1 MIIQNVNNIN
11 TNSIILS
18 LIQLKNN
25 KIVAGFIDGFIKIYN
40 SYTFIEEQSIKI
52 HNNWIN
58 YIIQLTNENIV
69 TCSEDKTIK
78 IIFCLNKKNKND
90 NNNNNKNCF
99 INFFNKIKQM
109 KFNNNNNNNYSILH
123 TLKGH
128 KDSVEKIIEFNYTN
142 DIISCSKDKTIKI
155 WKIKKNNSYSN
166 IYTFNENLLE
176 IWSILLIKS
185 NILLSINKVI
195 FSINKEDCFI
205 NFYDLN
211 LKKKIKF
218 ITNILISENN
228 QAQIIFN
235 NDLYIGGFEGVYI
248 IDTIS
253 YNIKDKIIIN
263 GKNNWINC
271 ILNIDKENILFIS
284 NKLNYILYNI
294 NNKNIILVK
303 KKVHKIY
310 VSTIIKLSNNNKYI
324 LSGSKDRYIKLWEI
338 I

>member
-40 SYTFIEEQSIKI
+40 SFTFIEEQSIKI

-58 YIIQLTNENIV
+58 SIIQLTNENIV

-78 IIFCLNKKNKND
+78 ILFCFKEKNKND
-90 NNNNNKNCF
+90 INDNKNCF
-99 INFFNKIKQM
+99 VKFFYKIKSN
-109 KFNNNNNNNYSILH
+109 FNNKKMNNYSILH

-128 KDSVEKIIEFNYTN
+128 KNSVEKIIEFNDTN
-142 DIISCSKDKTIKI
+142 NIISCSKDKTIKI

-176 IWSILLIKS
+176 IWSILLIKF
-185 NILLSINKVI
+185 NILLSINKNI
-195 FSINKEDCFI
+195 LNINKENCFI
-205 NFYDLN
+205 IFYDLN
-211 LKKKIKF
+211 LKKKINS
-218 ITNILISENN
+218 ITNVLISENN
-228 QAQIIFN
+228 QAQIFFN
-235 NDLYIGGFEGVYI
+235 NELYIGGCEGVYVIDIDSYI
-248 IDTIS
+248 IK
-253 YNIKDKIIIN
+253 NKIIIN

-294 NNKNIILVK
+294 YNKNIILVK
-303 KKVHKIY
+303 KKAHKIY
-310 VSTIIKLSNNNKYI
+310 ISTIIKLSNNNNKYI
-324 LSGSKDRYIKLWEI
+324 LSGSSDRYIKLWEI

>member
-1 MIIQNVNNIN
+1 M
-11 TNSIILS
+11 
-18 LIQLKNN
+18 
-25 KIVAGFIDGFIKIYN
+25 
-40 SYTFIEEQSIKI
+40 
-52 HNNWIN
+52 
-58 YIIQLTNENIV
+58 
-69 TCSEDKTIK
+69 
-78 IIFCLNKKNKND
+78 
-90 NNNNNKNCF
+90 
-99 INFFNKIKQM
+99 
-109 KFNNNNNNNYSILH
+109 H

-128 KDSVEKIIEFNYTN
+128 KDSVEKIIELNYTN
-142 DIISCSKDKTIKI
+142 NIISCSKDRTIKI

-185 NILLSINKVI
+185 NILLSINKVL

-211 LKKKIKF
+211 LKKKIKI

-248 IDTIS
+248 IDINS
-253 YNIKDKIIIN
+253 YKIKNKIIIN

-310 VSTIIKLSNNNKYI
+310 VSTIIKLFNNNKYI

>member
-1 MIIQNVNNIN
+1 
-11 TNSIILS
+11 LS

-40 SYTFIEEQSIKI
+40 SITFIEEQSIKI

-58 YIIQLTNENIV
+58 SIIQLTNENIV

-78 IIFCLNKKNKND
+78 IIFFLNEKNNND
-90 NNNNNKNCF
+90 INNNKNCF
-99 INFFNKIKQM
+99 INFFNKIKLI
-109 KFNNNNNNNYSILH
+109 KFNKNNNDKKYNNFSILH

-128 KDSVEKIIEFNYTN
+128 KNSVEKIIEFNNTN
-142 DIISCSKDKTIKI
+142 NIISCSKDKTIKI
-155 WKIKKNNSYSN
+155 WKIKNNNSYSN

-176 IWSILLIKS
+176 IWSILLIKF
-185 NILLSINKVI
+185 NILLSINKNI
-195 FSINKEDCFI
+195 LNINKENCFI
-205 NFYDLN
+205 IFYDLK
-211 LKKKIKF
+211 LKKKINS
-218 ITNILISENN
+218 ITNVLISENN
-228 QAQIIFN
+228 QAQIFFN
-235 NDLYIGGFEGVYI
+235 NELYIGGFEGVYVIDIDSYI
-248 IDTIS
+248 IK
-253 YNIKDKIIIN
+253 NKIIIN

-310 VSTIIKLSNNNKYI
+310 VSTIIKLFNNNKYI

>member
-1 MIIQNVNNIN
+1 MIIQNVNNIY
-11 TNSIILS
+11 TNSIILT
-18 LIQLKNN
+18 LIQLKNK

-90 NNNNNKNCF
+90 NNKNCF
-99 INFFNKIKQM
+99 INFFNKIKQI

-185 NILLSINKVI
+185 NILLLIKLFLVLI
-195 FSINKEDCFI
+195 
-205 NFYDLN
+205 
-211 LKKKIKF
+211 KKIVL
-218 ITNILISENN
+218 LIFM
-228 QAQIIFN
+228 I
-235 NDLYIGGFEGVYI
+235 
-248 IDTIS
+248 
-253 YNIKDKIIIN
+253 
-263 GKNNWINC
+263 
-271 ILNIDKENILFIS
+271 
-284 NKLNYILYNI
+284 
-294 NNKNIILVK
+294 
-303 KKVHKIY
+303 
-310 VSTIIKLSNNNKYI
+310 
-324 LSGSKDRYIKLWEI
+324 
-338 I
+338 